1 MFANPSNPF
10 EGIAEKA
17 SWAQAF
23 TSALNTFKNQSPQ
36 DLEAA
41 LDSWDLLIHEIP
53 ATYQPAEVY
62 CIKMSW
68 LWQIYQAYTQHDTDP
83 ADRAVYFRAKKVV
96 QETPAPGLP
105 TDRAFLEDEGV
116 VKKTIAHLK
125 EVAAFYQNALNTPKS
140 APKIALEA
148 TTASAGSAN
157 FVVTT
162 ILSADSD
169 GVLALSTFNNF
180 IKNLSCVR
188 ALIIGNPDPAKVQI
202 IDDCLNK
209 PGLGIDQ
216 GKGLWIQ
223 STQLLR
229 NEATA
234 WIAANLP
241 GQNYDNLLCV
251 FGTPAGAS
259 NGFLSSTDAV
269 NYAVVRTKV
278 NDAALAD
285 L

>member
-10 EGIAEKA
+10 EGIAA
-17 SWAQAF
+17 GTSWAQAF
-23 TSALNTFKNQSPQ
+23 TTALNTFKNQRPQ

-41 LDSWDLLIHEIP
+41 LDSWDLLTHEIP
-53 ATYQPAEVY
+53 ATYQPAEIY

-68 LWQIYQAYTQHDTDP
+68 LWQIYQAYQQHNTDP

-116 VKKTIAHLK
+116 IKKTITHLQAI
-125 EVAAFYQNALNTPKS
+125 AAFYQNALNTSNLAPAAAMES
-140 APKIALEA
+140 A
-148 TTASAGSAN
+148 TAPAGSGN

-162 ILSADSD
+162 ILSADTD

-180 IKNLSCVR
+180 IKKLNSVR
-188 ALIIGNPDPAKVQI
+188 ALIIGNADPAKVQI

-229 NEATA
+229 NEAAA

-251 FGTPAGAS
+251 FGTPAGAA
-259 NGFLSSTDAV
+259 NGLLSRTDAV
-269 NYAVVRTKV
+269 NFAVVRTKV

>member
-1 MFANPSNPF
+1 MFANPSIPF
-10 EGIAEKA
+10 EGTPANA
-17 SWAQAF
+17 SWAHAF
-23 TSALNTFKNQSPQ
+23 TSALNTFKSQQPQ

-53 ATYQPAEVY
+53 ATYQSAEVY

-68 LWQIYQAYTQHDTDP
+68 LWQIYQAYQQHDTDP

-116 VKKTIAHLK
+116 IKKTIAHLQ
-125 EVAAFYQNALNTPKS
+125 EVAAFYQNTLNSPNRMPKAAMES
-140 APKIALEA
+140 ATSA
-148 TTASAGSAN
+148 AGSGD

-169 GVLALSTFNNF
+169 AVMALSTFNNF
-180 IKNLSCVR
+180 IKNLNCVR
-188 ALIIGNPDPAKVQI
+188 ALVIGNADPAKVQI
-202 IDDCLNK
+202 IDDCLNI

-229 NEATA
+229 NEASA

-241 GQNYDNLLCV
+241 GLNYDNLLCV

-259 NGFLSSTDAV
+259 NGFLSSSDAV
-269 NYAVVRTKV
+269 NFAVVRTKV